1 MVNIDDV
8 YQRVLALANKEQ
20 RGYITPQD
28 FNLFANQAQME
39 IFEQYFYD
47 VNSARRNQGNDTIY
61 ADVDDMLEEK
71 LQIFERVDDSAA
83 ITANYTSVVGGLK
96 LPIYI
101 YRVYKVLV
109 GTKNA
114 EILNAKDFSDIG
126 MGGYLTAPSV
136 NRPIA
141 NIINNEIRCLTDLT
155 VTGVTSP
162 SAVYYFKKPDKVNWA
177 YIVMNNKAMYNEG
190 GGDVHFELHGS
201 EETQLVNKILRLAGI
216 SIKQMDVT
224 QAGQGM
230 DGTTLQQQPKI

>member
-1 MVNIDDV
+1 MVSIDTV

-47 VNSARRNQGNDTIY
+47 VNLARGGQGNDTVY

-71 LQIFERVDDSAA
+71 LQIFERIDPSAT
-83 ITANYTSVVGGLK
+83 ITAYTSVTGGK
-96 LPIYI
+96 VLPGYI

-109 GTKNA
+109 GSKNA
-114 EILNAKDFSDIG
+114 EILNAKDFSDAVG
-126 MGGYLTAPSV
+126 GGYLLRPNT

-141 NIINNEIRCLTDLT
+141 NIINNEIRC
-155 VTGVTSP
+155 VTTAPVT
-162 SAVYYFKKPDKVNWA
+162 ATAIYYFIKPRRVNWA

-190 GGDVHFELHGS
+190 GGDVHFQLHTS
-201 EETQLVNKILRLAGI
+201 EETQLVNKILKLAGI

-224 QAGQGM
+224 RAGQGM
-230 DGTTLQQQPKI
+230 DAATLQQQPKI